1 MAKSFK
7 LQQFIVAR
15 GWWPLWQNFTK
26 KISTKIDSSKLDHL
40 LLTFFCL
47 NLGFFACAGFALWIQ
62 IVDNFQSW
70 KKVFRP
76 KLALY
81 SDCAMINH
89 RCLLNLISGSIFH
102 HLEHWSDWTRHLLF
116 SQQNDDLF
124 AQTQE
129 GHWRGSR
136 SRWKRIYLFS
146 PFNHNI
152 FLATAISGAHWW
164 YGVIL

>member
-1 MAKSFK
+1 MA
-7 LQQFIVAR
+7 LR
-15 GWWPLWQNFTK
+15 QNFTK
-26 KISTKIDSSKLDHL
+26 KILTKIDSKLDHL
-40 LLTFFCL
+40 LLTPFFL
-47 NLGFFACAGFALWIQ
+47 SKSWFFACAGFALWIQ

-116 SQQNDDLF
+116 FLNKQNYELF
-124 AQTQE
+124 W
-129 GHWRGSR
+129 HRH
-136 SRWKRIYLFS
+136 KRDTGEAVEADKKRTYLFS
-146 PFNHNI
+146 PFIHNI